1 MMLCLQEI
9 IDTSRNKLKLA
20 SIQSANIDSVLLLSY
35 ILGVSR
41 EYLITHSQEV
51 ISEKNCLDYFA
62 IIDRRIKGEP
72 VSKILGKKEFYG
84 RDFIVNS
91 DVLDPRPD
99 SELIIDTAKELF
111 SNRNE
116 KLKFLDLGTGS
127 GCLLLTLLLEFR
139 DARGVGIDI
148 SEKAIEV
155 AKRNSYLHAL
165 NDRGS
170 FIISDWLDSIK
181 FEDFN
186 LIVCNPPYIPDEDI
200 NDLNKDVKLY
210 DPIVALS
217 GGNDGLRYYKKIITQ
232 LKKKNLNKKIIFIME
247 LYSDSA
253 DAIIKLMINAG
264 YEANTIKI
272 RQDLSNKRRVMFT
285 DL

>member
-1 MMLCLQEI
+1 M
-9 IDTSRNKLKLA
+9 
-20 SIQSANIDSVLLLSY
+20 
-35 ILGVSR
+35 
-41 EYLITHSQEV
+41 
-51 ISEKNCLDYFA
+51 
-62 IIDRRIKGEP
+62 
-72 VSKILGKKEFYG
+72 
-84 RDFIVNS
+84 
-91 DVLDPRPD
+91 
-99 SELIIDTAKELF
+99 
-111 SNRNE
+111 
-116 KLKFLDLGTGS
+116 
-127 GCLLLTLLLEFR
+127 
-139 DARGVGIDI
+139 
-148 SEKAIEV
+148 
-155 AKRNSYLHAL
+155 
-165 NDRGS
+165 
-170 FIISDWLDSIK
+170 DSIK

-200 NDLNKDVKLY
+200 NDLNKEVKLY

-232 LKKKNLNKKIIFIME
+232 LKKKKFNKKIIFIME

>member
-116 KLKFLDLGTGS
+116 KLKFLDL
-127 GCLLLTLLLEFR
+127 
-139 DARGVGIDI
+139 
-148 SEKAIEV
+148 
-155 AKRNSYLHAL
+155 
-165 NDRGS
+165 
-170 FIISDWLDSIK
+170 
-181 FEDFN
+181 
-186 LIVCNPPYIPDEDI
+186 
-200 NDLNKDVKLY
+200 
-210 DPIVALS
+210 
-217 GGNDGLRYYKKIITQ
+217 
-232 LKKKNLNKKIIFIME
+232 KKKLF
-247 LYSDSA
+247 
-253 DAIIKLMINAG
+253 
-264 YEANTIKI
+264 
-272 RQDLSNKRRVMFT
+272 
-285 DL
+285 

>member
-170 FIISDWLDSIK
+170 FVISDWLDSIK

>member
-148 SEKAIEV
+148 SEKAIKV

-200 NDLNKDVKLY
+200 NDLNKEVKLY

-232 LKKKNLNKKIIFIME
+232 LKKKKFNKKIIFIME

>member
-99 SELIIDTAKELF
+99 SELIIDTAKELL

>member
-9 IDTSRNKLKLA
+9 IDTRNKLKLA

-170 FIISDWLDSIK
+170 FVISDWLDSIK

>member
-1 MMLCLQEI
+1 
-9 IDTSRNKLKLA
+9 
-20 SIQSANIDSVLLLSY
+20 
-35 ILGVSR
+35 
-41 EYLITHSQEV
+41 V